1 MDEFEDEGLTIVGV
15 ASESES
21 QTDPWI
27 EEQGARYAYAFDHSK
42 KLMRAVGARGF
53 PSAVVVD
60 PQGNIAWSGHPS
72 RINGALLKPL
82 LEGALKTPMYDWPK
96 SCSKVAKALR
106 KGNLG
111 DAIKASAKI
120 EEEHPDIAAAVVG
133 MADGRLNSMEKAAA
147 EGDWLKVQRIGESL
161 EDAVK
166 VWSGGEKV
174 TAILD
179 ELKGD
184 KDAQAILKAQVKVAK
199 LIEGPVKS
207 SRYERTKKELEKIRD
222 KHRGTAAERDA
233 RAAIEKLKESKR
245 R

>member
-1 MDEFEDEGLTIVGV
+1 MEEFESEGLTIVGV

-27 EEQGARYAYAFDHSK
+27 KEHGAKYAYAFDHSK
-42 KLMRAVGARGF
+42 KLMREVGARGF

-60 PQGNIAWSGHPS
+60 AQGNIAYSGHPAS
-72 RINGALLKPL
+72 INASVLKPL
-82 LEGALKTPMYDWPK
+82 LKGALKTPMYEWPK

-133 MADGRLNSMEKAAA
+133 MADGRLSNMEKAAKA
-147 EGDWLKVQRIGESL
+147 GDWLKVQTIGESL

-166 VWSGGEKV
+166 VWPGGEKV
-174 TAILD
+174 TAILA

-184 KDAQAILKAQVKVAK
+184 KEAQAILKAQEKVLKLTAGKVKA
-199 LIEGPVKS
+199 
-207 SRYERTKKELEKIRD
+207 SRYDKTKKELQKIRD
-222 KHRGTAAERDA
+222 KHKGTAAERDA
-233 RAAIEKLKESKR
+233 RAAIERLKASR
-245 R
+245 SR